1 MIVIAVMTV
10 ISVVMRMS
18 LAHGFPPRA
27 IVLLYAGLA
36 YFSPER
42 FREN

>member
-1 MIVIAVMTV
+1 MMVIAVMTV

-18 LAHGFPPRA
+18 LAHGFPLRA
-27 IVLLYAGLA
+27 IVMLYSSLA